1 MAAAITNVINKWTNV
16 SITVLISSI
25 ACKGMSLSTE
35 AYTRK
40 INGLIAQGQRI
51 QARKTD
57 MSNFMDSLIQS
68 AQFKMAMILNA
79 I

>member
-1 MAAAITNVINKWTNV
+1 MAAAITNVLNKWTNV

-35 AYTRK
+35 TYTRK